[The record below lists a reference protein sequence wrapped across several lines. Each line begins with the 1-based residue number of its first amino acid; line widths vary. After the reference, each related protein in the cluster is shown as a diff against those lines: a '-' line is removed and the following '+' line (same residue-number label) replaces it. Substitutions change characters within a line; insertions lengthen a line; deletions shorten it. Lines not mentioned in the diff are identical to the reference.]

1 MQISTITAAGCD
13 ISEPYELETE
23 WNYAG
28 FVDPGGN
35 STGSW

>member
-1 MQISTITAAGCD
+1 MQISTITADGCE

-23 WNYAG
+23 WDYEG
-28 FVDPGGN
+28 FVHPGGN